1 MEFDEV
7 IISRKSVRSFQDK
20 EISEEILTKIVE
32 AARLSPS
39 FQNRQCWR
47 FVVVRD
53 KNIIKDLALRS
64 GMISKVNFFIKDA
77 PVVIVACADPAKSG
91 TMNNQ
96 NYYLVDTA
104 IAFQQMM
111 LTAWNHGIGSCWLA
125 AFNEEKV
132 REILKIPQNIRVVAL
147 SPFGYPKSKK
157 SLYEKAVKTFA
168 GSKKRIELNKIICYE
183 KWDFLKLY
191 K

>member
-1 MEFDEV
+1 MEFNEV

-20 EISEEILTKIVE
+20 EIPEEILNNMME

-53 KNIIKDLALRS
+53 KNIIKDMALRS
-64 GMISKVNFFIKDA
+64 GMISKVNFFIKAA
-77 PVVIVACADPAKSG
+77 PIVIVACADPAKSG
-91 TMNNQ
+91 ALNNQ

-111 LTAWNHGIGSCWLA
+111 LSAWNHGIGSCWLA
-125 AFNEEKV
+125 AFNEQKV
-132 REILKIPQNIRVVAL
+132 REILEIPQNIRIVAL
-147 SPFGYPKSKK
+147 SPFGYPKDKK

-168 GSKKRIELNKIICYE
+168 GSKKRSELKNIMSYD
-183 KWDFLKLY
+183 KWKL
-191 K
+191 

>member
-7 IISRKSVRSFQDK
+7 IISRKSVRSFQEK
-20 EISEEILTKIVE
+20 EISEEILNNMME

-47 FVVVRD
+47 FIVVRD
-53 KNIIKDLALRS
+53 KKIIKDLALRS

-111 LTAWNHGIGSCWLA
+111 LTAWNHGVGSCWLA
-125 AFNEEKV
+125 AFNERYV
-132 REILKIPQNIRVVAL
+132 REILEIPPNIRVVAL
-147 SPFGYPKSKK
+147 SPFGYPKEKK

-168 GSKKRIELNKIICYE
+168 GSKKRNELNKIISYE
-183 KWDFLKLY
+183 KWRK
-191 K
+191 

>member
-20 EISEEILTKIVE
+20 EISEEILNTMME

-64 GMISKVNFFIKDA
+64 GMVSKVNFFIKDA

-91 TMNNQ
+91 TINNQ
-96 NYYLVDTA
+96 DYYLVDTS

-111 LTAWNHGIGSCWLA
+111 LAAWNHGVGSCWLA
-125 AFNEEKV
+125 AFNERYV
-132 REILKIPQNIRVVAL
+132 REILEIPQNIRIVAL
-147 SPFGYPKSKK
+147 SPFGYPKEKK
-157 SLYEKAVKTFA
+157 SLYEKAVKVFA
-168 GSKKRIELNKIICYE
+168 QSKKRNEIKNIICYD
-183 KWDFLKLY
+183 KWSL
-191 K
+191 

>member
-7 IISRKSVRSFQDK
+7 LISRKSVRSFLNK
-20 EISEEILTKIVE
+20 EIPEEILNNMME

-47 FVVVRD
+47 FIVVRD
-53 KNIIKDLALRS
+53 KDLIKDLALRS
-64 GMISKVNFFIKDA
+64 GMVSKVNFFIKDA

-96 NYYLVDTA
+96 DYYLVDTS

-111 LTAWNHGIGSCWLA
+111 LSAWSQGIGSCWLA
-125 AFNEEKV
+125 AFSEQKV
-132 REILKIPQNIRVVAL
+132 REILEIPKHIRVVAL
-147 SPFGYPKSKK
+147 SPFGYPKEKK
-157 SLYEKAVKTFA
+157 SLYDKAVKVFA
-168 GSKKRIELNKIICYE
+168 QSKKRKKFNNIICYD
-183 KWDFLKLY
+183 KWSL
-191 K
+191 

>member
-7 IISRKSVRSFQDK
+7 LISRKSVRSYQDK
-20 EISEEILTKIVE
+20 EIPEEILNNMME

-104 IAFQQMM
+104 IALQQIM
-111 LTAWNHGIGSCWLA
+111 LSAWNQGIGSCWLA
-125 AFNEEKV
+125 AFNERYV
-132 REILKIPQNIRVVAL
+132 REILGIPQNIRVVAL
-147 SPFGYPKSKK
+147 SPFGYPKDKK
-157 SLYEKAVKTFA
+157 SLYERAVKTFA
-168 GSKKRIELNKIICYE
+168 
-183 KWDFLKLY
+183 
-191 K
+191 

>member
-7 IISRKSVRSFQDK
+7 IISRKSVRSFKNK
-20 EISEEILTKIVE
+20 EIPEEILNHMME

-47 FVVVRD
+47 FIIVRN
-53 KNIIKDLALRS
+53 KKTIKDLALKS
-64 GMISKVNFFIKDA
+64 GLISKVNFFIKDA
-77 PVVIVACADPAKSG
+77 PVVVVACANPAKSG
-91 TMNNQ
+91 TINNQ

-111 LTAWNHGIGSCWLA
+111 LSAWNHGIGSCWLA

-147 SPFGYPKSKK
+147 SPFGYSKGKK

-168 GSKKRIELNKIICYE
+168 QSKKRNELNKIISYE
-183 KWDFLKLY
+183 KWNL
-191 K
+191 

>member
-1 MEFDEV
+1 MEFDEL
-7 IISRKSVRSFQDK
+7 IISRKSVRSFQEK
-20 EISEEILTKIVE
+20 EISQEILNNMME

-47 FVVVRD
+47 FIVVRD
-53 KNIIKDLALRS
+53 RKIINDLALRS

-77 PVVIVACADPAKSG
+77 PVVIIACADPAKSG

-96 NYYLVDTA
+96 DYYLVDTT

-111 LTAWNHGIGSCWLA
+111 LSAWNHGIGSCWLA

-132 REILKIPQNIRVVAL
+132 REILEIPQNIRVVAL
-147 SPFGYPKSKK
+147 SPFGYPKEKNT
-157 SLYEKAVKTFA
+157 LYEKVVKTFA
-168 GSKKRIELNKIICYE
+168 GSKKRNDLKNIICYD
-183 KWDFLKLY
+183 KWNL
-191 K
+191 

>member
-1 MEFDEV
+1 MEFDKV
-7 IISRKSVRSFQDK
+7 IISRKSVRSFRDK
-20 EISEEILTKIVE
+20 EIPEEILNNMME

-53 KNIIKDLALRS
+53 KNIIKDLALKS

-96 NYYLVDTA
+96 NYYLVDAA
-104 IAFQQMM
+104 ISFQQMM
-111 LTAWNHGIGSCWLA
+111 LTAWNYGIGSCWLA
-125 AFNEEKV
+125 AFNENKIC
-132 REILKIPQNIRVVAL
+132 EILGIPNNIRVVAL
-147 SPFGYPKSKK
+147 SPFGYPKEKK

-168 GSKKRIELNKIICYE
+168 GSKKRNELKNIISYD
-183 KWDFLKLY
+183 KWNL
-191 K
+191 